1 MKKIMFLLSMIAIVS
16 LFVLGCTSKTLE
28 TTPRASPMPVID
40 SPGVE
45 ETVVVEEEAP
55 AEETETVS
63 GKVIEITA
71 SGFSPK
77 TVIIN
82 AGETITFINKDDAKH
97 WPATNVHPTHTTYPG
112 SSIQKCGSA
121 DESSIFDACAGLET
135 GEEFSFTFD
144 RKGNWPYHD
153 HLSPSTNGVVT
164 VK

>member
-1 MKKIMFLLSMIAIVS
+1 MIAIVS
-16 LFVLGCTSKTLE
+16 LFVLGCTSKAPQTAPQPIAPLPAE
-28 TTPRASPMPVID
+28 DAPA
-40 SPGVE
+40 VE
-45 ETVVVEEEAP
+45 ETVVEEEVAP
-55 AEETETVS
+55 AEETEMVS
-63 GKVIEITA
+63 ENVVEITS

-82 AGETITFINKDDAKH
+82 AGETITFINKDDVKH
-97 WPATNVHPTHTTYPG
+97 WPASNVHPTHTTYPG